1 MNDNVKI
8 KQKLDSETK
17 QKKRA
22 EAIADP
28 VQLLPLTSDI
38 VFKQVFGQEESKP
51 IIRVFLNDVLGLDIK
66 SADQITLLNPT
77 IDPKYLDDKMCILDV
92 RVQLSD
98 RSSIDV
104 EIQVLNRHNMESRAL
119 YYACQLC
126 TEQLHAGDDYAKT
139 APVYG
144 LNLLCFDLYEDTCY
158 YRSFVLKDRKTNAPY
173 KQKFEIAFFELRKAV
188 GELSRT
194 KEVKTLAL
202 SELTARDRWALFI
215 NFGKKEVYEK
225 LVEENKT
232 FEEAYERLKKAS
244 SDEKLPFMA

>member
-51 IIRVFLNDVLGLDIK
+51 ILRVFLNDVLGLDIK

-119 YYACQLC
+119 YYVCQLC
-126 TEQLHAGDDYAKT
+126 TEPFLSFAK
-139 APVYG
+139 
-144 LNLLCFDLYEDTCY
+144 
-158 YRSFVLKDRKTNAPY
+158 
-173 KQKFEIAFFELRKAV
+173 Q
-188 GELSRT
+188 
-194 KEVKTLAL
+194 
-202 SELTARDRWALFI
+202 
-215 NFGKKEVYEK
+215 
-225 LVEENKT
+225 
-232 FEEAYERLKKAS
+232 
-244 SDEKLPFMA
+244 

>member
-51 IIRVFLNDVLGLDIK
+51 ILRVFLNDVLGLDIK

-92 RVQLSD
+92 RV
-98 RSSIDV
+98 
-104 EIQVLNRHNMESRAL
+104 
-119 YYACQLC
+119 
-126 TEQLHAGDDYAKT
+126 
-139 APVYG
+139 
-144 LNLLCFDLYEDTCY
+144 
-158 YRSFVLKDRKTNAPY
+158 
-173 KQKFEIAFFELRKAV
+173 
-188 GELSRT
+188 
-194 KEVKTLAL
+194 
-202 SELTARDRWALFI
+202 
-215 NFGKKEVYEK
+215 
-225 LVEENKT
+225 
-232 FEEAYERLKKAS
+232 
-244 SDEKLPFMA
+244 